1 MKVLAYV
8 GYFVLALA
16 AALVALGQ
24 LGLLKGKA
32 PTDIGIKD
40 GLLKRPSKT
49 PNSVSSQAKLHA
61 NHPQMDYAQIDPLV
75 YTGDGEKA
83 MAKVAAILG
92 TMPRTTIVTQEAD
105 YLYAQCTTSILKFT
119 DDVEFWLDRKA
130 GMIQVRSASR
140 LGRKDFNVNRARVE
154 AIRAQFMSN

>member
-1 MKVLAYV
+1 MKVLAYI
-8 GYFVLALA
+8 GYFVI
-16 AALVALGQ
+16 ALVAVLVAFGQ
-24 LGLLKGKA
+24 LGLLRGRA
-32 PTDIGIKD
+32 PSDLGIKD

-49 PNSVSSQAKLHA
+49 PNSVSSQATLHA

-75 YTGDGEKA
+75 YAGDGEKA
-83 MAKVAAILG
+83 LAKIALILG

-130 GMIQVRSASR
+130 GVIQVRSASR
-140 LGRKDFNVNRARVE
+140 LGRKDFNVNRARIE
-154 AIRAQFMSN
+154 AIRDLFLSN